1 MMEGLRDQCL
11 SAGEMEEYM
20 AIRLALMIA
29 AAAVAIAGITAAAY
43 SFSLGHADQAIA
55 FGWPALSIATMI
67 AIMIPARRR
76 STATPQAGGLK

>member
-1 MMEGLRDQCL
+1 
-11 SAGEMEEYM
+11 M

-29 AAAVAIAGITAAAY
+29 AASVALTGLTAAAY
-43 SFSLGHADQAIA
+43 SFSLGHSDQAIA

-76 STATPQAGGLK
+76 AQSAIEAGGAK